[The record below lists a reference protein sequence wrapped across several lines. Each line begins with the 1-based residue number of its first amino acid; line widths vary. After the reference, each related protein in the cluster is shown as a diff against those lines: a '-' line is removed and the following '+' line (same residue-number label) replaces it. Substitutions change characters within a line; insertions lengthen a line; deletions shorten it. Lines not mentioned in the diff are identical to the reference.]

1 MSFKAWLLA
10 GLLHLVLAARFP
22 EPPAAEFFTGLAAGE
37 TAALE
42 HLTAYAA
49 ALGMD
54 AGEPPD
60 PPGGCDP
67 SAAAAVSPPGILCLV
82 SPENPTAR
90 SRELRELLLRHRP
103 AVLAAAAR
111 HGASNVRIFGSVA
124 RGDARPESDIDLLI
138 DVEPSRSL
146 LELAGLLVELQ
157 DILGVRVDLVE
168 ASALR
173 PEDDDILTDAVAV

>member
-1 MSFKAWLLA
+1 
-10 GLLHLVLAARFP
+10 
-22 EPPAAEFFTGLAAGE
+22 
-37 TAALE
+37 
-42 HLTAYAA
+42 
-49 ALGMD
+49 
-54 AGEPPD
+54 
-60 PPGGCDP
+60 
-67 SAAAAVSPPGILCLV
+67 VSPQT
-82 SPENPTAR
+82 PTAR

-103 AVLAAAAR
+103 ALLAAAAR
-111 HGASNVRIFGSVA
+111 HGASNVRLFGSVA

-146 LELAGLLVELQ
+146 FELAGLLIELQ